1 MLKIPVIKGNINRAL
16 KQFKRKFR
24 DTQVLKELRER
35 KNYTKKSLKR
45 RIEKDEAI
53 RRLKKQQDDEQR
65 TTRTKRRFQPNN
77 S

>member
-1 MLKIPVIKGNINRAL
+1 MLKIPVVKGNINRAL

-53 RRLKKQQDDEQR
+53 RRLKKQQDDE
-65 TTRTKRRFQPNN
+65 
-77 S
+77 